1 MLVTGKGGVVHSSA
15 PHNCKVRNPSSH
27 PSQVEVLTTT
37 LLISV
42 GIEAGIEAGRM
53 PGTAVM
59 FSTLGV

>member
-1 MLVTGKGGVVHSSA
+1 VLVTGKGGVVQLLA
-15 PHNCKVRNPSSH
+15 PHTCRVRDPSS
-27 PSQVEVLTTT
+27 SQVVVLTTT

>member
-1 MLVTGKGGVVHSSA
+1 VLVTGKGGVVQLLA
-15 PHNCKVRNPSSH
+15 PHTCRVRDPSS
-27 PSQVEVLTTT
+27 SQVVVLTTT

-42 GIEAGIEAGRM
+42 GIEAGRM